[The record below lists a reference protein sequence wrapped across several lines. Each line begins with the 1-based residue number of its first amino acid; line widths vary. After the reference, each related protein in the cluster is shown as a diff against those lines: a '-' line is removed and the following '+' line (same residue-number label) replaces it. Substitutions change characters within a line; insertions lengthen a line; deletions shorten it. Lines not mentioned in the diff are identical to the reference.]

1 MGIQGEHGFAEF
13 ADSHPIIPRIRV
25 LIPVLRRTTMKKVK
39 SLVLS
44 AALLTTLLLTSL
56 ALASGSYS
64 INWWVI
70 GGGGG
75 HAEAGNYSLD
85 ATIGQPVTGGMSG
98 GPYTLASGFWGG
110 AAVVEYE
117 IYLPIVLKNHP

>member
-1 MGIQGEHGFAEF
+1 MM
-13 ADSHPIIPRIRV
+13 
-25 LIPVLRRTTMKKVK
+25 RRGK
-39 SLVLS
+39 SLVIPSVLICC
-44 AALLTTLLLTSL
+44 LLLTSI

-70 GGGGG
+70 AGGGG

-85 ATIGQPVTGGMSG
+85 ATIGQPVTGVMSG

-110 AAVVEYE
+110 ALAVEYK
-117 IYLPIVLKNHP
+117 IYLPIVLKNYP